1 MTDRLK
7 GVYVAFDKDY
17 RDDDVEQIIDAIKM
31 VRGVVDVKAVTVNPE
46 DWMNRAR
53 VKDEM
58 RDKFF
63 ELWKSLTDL
72 K

>member
-1 MTDRLK
+1 VTDRLK